1 MAHEFPESQRVCPSL
16 DAHQLEMY
24 KTFRDALYSWNER
37 KNLTRVPIDQCDIRH
52 FAESLLVADFATG
65 SMLDLGTGP
74 GFPAWPLACALP
86 ELEVVAIDSNG
97 KMLDFLRSMPLPNLT
112 VVQGRIEEQKWEEKF
127 GLVTGRAFAPL
138 LVQLECSVRSCRTG
152 GLVVPFRSAKDDL
165 EPKELGLLGLE
176 LATVKRSVLR
186 DGVERVLP
194 VYKKVKATPPDI
206 PRPWAVMKRAS

>member
-16 DAHQLEMY
+16 DTHQLEMY

-52 FAESLLVADFATG
+52 FAESLLVADFASG

-127 GLVTGRAFAPL
+127 GLVT
-138 LVQLECSVRSCRTG
+138 
-152 GLVVPFRSAKDDL
+152 
-165 EPKELGLLGLE
+165 
-176 LATVKRSVLR
+176 
-186 DGVERVLP
+186 
-194 VYKKVKATPPDI
+194 
-206 PRPWAVMKRAS
+206 